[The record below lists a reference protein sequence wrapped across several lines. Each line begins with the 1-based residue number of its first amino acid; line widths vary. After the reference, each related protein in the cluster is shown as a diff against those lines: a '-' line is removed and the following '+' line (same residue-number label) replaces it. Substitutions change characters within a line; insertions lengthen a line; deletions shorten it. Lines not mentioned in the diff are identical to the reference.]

1 MNGDFDEL
9 YDEWVDHINSQPLTT
24 NRIDELSEVI
34 NVNQQI
40 INRIYSIRRHLE
52 MTDDEVFDEEYN
64 IDNVFG
70 NMFSNVFSNGNGNGN
85 TIRNL
90 NNNNVNNN
98 VNNYV
103 DNYVDNY
110 IDNNVDDYVYNS
122 VNHFANQSISNL
134 FNNTGLVGR
143 SENVFGNGIVSRLFS
158 ILLEGDVNINDME
171 DVKVTLTKQQ
181 FDKLFSEIVKE
192 NNKQN
197 YDSECNICMDEYK
210 LEDVVVKLGC
220 KHVFHKDCICN
231 WLCNERVTCPVC
243 RTDTRDDLNG
253 IS

>member
-1 MNGDFDEL
+1 
-9 YDEWVDHINSQPLTT
+9 
-24 NRIDELSEVI
+24 
-34 NVNQQI
+34 
-40 INRIYSIRRHLE
+40 
-52 MTDDEVFDEEYN
+52 MTDEVFDEEYN
-64 IDNVFG
+64 IDNIFDNVFG
-70 NMFSNVFSNGNGNGN
+70 NGNVNGNENGNVNGNENGNGNGNVNDNSN

-90 NNNNVNNN
+90 NNLNT
-98 VNNYV
+98 NY
-103 DNYVDNY
+103 
-110 IDNNVDDYVYNS
+110 VDDYVYNS

-181 FDKLFSEIVKE
+181 FDKLFSETVKE

-197 YDSECNICMDEYK
+197 YESECNICMDEYK

-253 IS
+253 VS